1 MDTCTRIRRCRE
13 AIRWNRAE
21 LKILQHQA
29 VAELNKYVQ
38 DLQQEY
44 PDMLRKLDEGGPE
57 AEEINRKIAT
67 KVREMADRAGAPS
80 EALFGN
86 EPLDA

>member
-1 MDTCTRIRRCRE
+1 MDACTRIRCCRE

-21 LKILQHQA
+21 LVILQHQA
-29 VAELNKYVQ
+29 VAELNQYVQ
-38 DLQQEY
+38 ALQRDH
-44 PDMLRKLDEGGPE
+44 PNMLRKLDEGGPE

-67 KVREMADRAGAPS
+67 KVREMADRAGAPP

-86 EPLDA
+86 EPLDG